1 MVRNPEKA
9 LSKDCI
15 TLASSETPSQ
25 IASAYMA
32 ISTCGRIIN
41 SGVPVSFA
49 LHSAIHRAARRYTK
63 DVEINPD
70 FMFRQIEFG
79 NFERMRGLTYRRKDI
94 SDETR
99 LSYYRAF
106 GIAPETQIMLES
118 YYNTLSLDL
127 GAGVEDVNSL
137 ELYTA
142 LSSHLLTNTL
152 D

>member
-15 TLASSETPSQ
+15 TLSSTETTSQ

-41 SGVPVSFA
+41 SGVPISFA
-49 LHSAIHRAARRYTK
+49 LHSALHRASKKYTK

-70 FMFRQIEFG
+70 FMFRQVEFG
-79 NFERMRGLTYRRKDI
+79 NFERMNGLTYRRKNI
-94 SDETR
+94 SDTTR

-106 GIAPETQIMLES
+106 GIAPETQILIED
-118 YYNTLSLDL
+118 YYNSLCLDL
-127 GAGVEDVNSL
+127 GSGVIDVNSF
-137 ELYTA
+137 EFSAT
-142 LSSHLLTNTL
+142 LSHHLLTNTL
-152 D
+152 N